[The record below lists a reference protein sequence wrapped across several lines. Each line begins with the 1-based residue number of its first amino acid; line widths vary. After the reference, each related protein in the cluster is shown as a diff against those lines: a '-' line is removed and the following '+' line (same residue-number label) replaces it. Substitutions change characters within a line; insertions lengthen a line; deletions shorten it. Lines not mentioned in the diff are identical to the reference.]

1 MTTNVLWAG
10 NIAGAPVVTIFNNSS
25 EEEGNNKPVYNR
37 FDNLD
42 KIYFDSRFNYINL
55 VWQLDLTFGFSARS
69 RGSSGQNIT
78 TIGYHN
84 LGYTPAGI
92 LIDSDTREIVTNNNY
107 IQIVNLDSSRKVSL
121 LIDSVRFYL
130 KEDYESPSVDLPSLT
145 KRYTIFG
152 FNIQAN

>member
-1 MTTNVLWAG
+1 MSTNVFWAG
-10 NIAGAPVVTIFNNSS
+10 NVNGAPVVTIFNNSLD
-25 EEEGNNKPVYNR
+25 EEGNNKPVYNR

-55 VWQLDLTFGFSARS
+55 VWQLDLTFAFSNIS
-69 RGSSGQNIT
+69 IGNSGQKIT

-107 IQIVNLDSSRKVSL
+107 IQIVNFDSSRKVSL

-130 KEDYESPSVDLPSLT
+130 KEDYDSSTGNLPALT
-145 KRYTIFG
+145 KRYTILG
-152 FNIQAN
+152 LNIPAN

>member
-10 NIAGAPVVTIFNNSS
+10 NIAGAPVVTIFNNPP

-55 VWQLDLTFGFSARS
+55 VWQLDLTFAFSNVTI
-69 RGSSGQNIT
+69 GNSGQRTT

-92 LIDSDTREIVTNNNY
+92 LIDSDTREIVTNNY
-107 IQIVNLDSSRKVSL
+107 IQIVNLDSSRKISL

-130 KEDYESPSVDLPSLT
+130 KEDYESPSADLPALT
-145 KRYTIFG
+145 KRYTILG
-152 FNIQAN
+152 FNTPAN

>member
-25 EEEGNNKPVYNR
+25 NEEGNNKPVYNR

-55 VWQLDLTFGFSARS
+55 VWQLDLTFAFSNVS
-69 RGSSGQNIT
+69 VGNSGQNIT

-107 IQIVNLDSSRKVSL
+107 TQIVNLDSSRKVSL

-130 KEDYESPSVDLPSLT
+130 KENYENPNADLPALT

-152 FNIQAN
+152 FNIQAT

>member
-55 VWQLDLTFGFSARS
+55 VWQLDLTFAFSNVS
-69 RGSSGQNIT
+69 IGNSGQNIT

-130 KEDYESPSVDLPSLT
+130 KEDYENPSADLPALT

-152 FNIQAN
+152 FNLQAN

>member
-10 NIAGAPVVTIFNNSS
+10 NIAGAPVVTIFNNPP

-55 VWQLDLTFGFSARS
+55 VWQSDLTFAFSNVTI
-69 RGSSGQNIT
+69 GNLGQKTT

-92 LIDSDTREIVTNNNY
+92 LIDSDTREIVTNNY
-107 IQIVNLDSSRKVSL
+107 IQIVNLDSSRKISL

-130 KEDYESPSVDLPSLT
+130 NKQFFEDSC
-145 KRYTIFG
+145 R
-152 FNIQAN
+152 